1 MLRAPLEVSVYASEL
16 MDDQFE
22 TVSSTDSVA
31 RVARLLYERDLDGVC
46 VVDDGKLVGVVTSMD
61 VIFQEKHVEVPHY
74 VHVLNRVLPVERK
87 RQAELDKASGTRVGD
102 IMTPEALGVRYDAT
116 LADVAS
122 LMVEKHI
129 TVVPVLKD
137 GRLAGV
143 IDKKQVLREA
153 LLHLWKQQ
161 EA

>member
-1 MLRAPLEVSVYASEL
+1 MYASEL

-22 TVSSTDSVA
+22 TVSSHDTVA
-31 RVARLLYERDLDGVC
+31 RAARLLYEHDLDGVC
-46 VVDDGKLVGVVTSMD
+46 VVDDGKLVGVVTAMD

-74 VHVLNRVLPVERK
+74 VNLLNRVLPIERK
-87 RQAELDKASGTRVGD
+87 LQADLDKATGTTVSD
-102 IMTPEALGVRYDAT
+102 IMTPEAVGVAYDAT

-153 LLHLWKQQ
+153 LMHLWKQQ
-161 EA
+161 EG